1 MEIDTK
7 TQDSKTSMHSIVK
20 KFRLKNES
28 LANQRNAFQQPI
40 TTQLLYY
47 GLLYDDEP
55 GLS

>member
-1 MEIDTK
+1 METDTK
-7 TQDSKTSMHSIVK
+7 TQDSKTSKHSIVK